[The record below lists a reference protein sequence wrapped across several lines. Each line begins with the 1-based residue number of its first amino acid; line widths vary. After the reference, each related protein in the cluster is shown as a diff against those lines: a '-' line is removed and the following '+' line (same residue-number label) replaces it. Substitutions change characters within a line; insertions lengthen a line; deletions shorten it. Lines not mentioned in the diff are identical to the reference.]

1 MNSAATATI
10 PTTTIS
16 TPTAQGQDSMG
27 MEGTFQLLYQELQ
40 QSSKASSQNCHDV
53 ARRITTEVYRIC
65 QESKR
70 IQASGDVQSS
80 AMSLARHRVQQCLRY
95 YQLGSSRGRVELHST
110 LSAIIY
116 RYINPPQ
123 KQLSYQGRLTI
134 IEDFLQGFYLE
145 ALNAFRRENQ
155 MGPNYRPQT
164 LLELAEYMAFTERYG
179 KRRIPLPGRQ
189 QQLIILRA
197 QTFSQQQPQET
208 NVDIEQAAEGSS
220 NDNDGCWEEPA
231 VQQLRSAMATQSEP
245 EPEEDTL
252 RSVVIT
258 ELMDYLEQRQQSD
271 CADYFSLR
279 LQDLSTQE
287 IESILGLTPR
297 QRDYLQQRFKYHLIR
312 FALLHRWELVH
323 EWLEAS
329 LNTNLGLTPQQWN
342 DYTGQ
347 LDDQQRSLLKL
358 KQEGQADEKIA
369 KILGLSIAQLQKRWF
384 KILEQAWEIRNSQVS
399 GSSASTHE

>member
-10 PTTTIS
+10 PTTTIPNPS
-16 TPTAQGQDSMG
+16 AVENSIG
-27 MEGTFQLLYQELQ
+27 MEGTFQLLYQELKQ
-40 QSSKASSQNCHDV
+40 LSKASPQNCHDV
-53 ARRITTEVYRIC
+53 AGRITTEVYRIC

-80 AMSLARHRVQQCLRY
+80 AISLARHRLQQCLRY
-95 YQLGSSRGRVELHST
+95 YELGSSRGRVELHST

-123 KQLSYQGRLTI
+123 RQLSYQGRLTI

-155 MGPNYRPQT
+155 MGLIYRPQT

-231 VQQLRSAMATQSEP
+231 VQQLRSAMAMQVEP
-245 EPEEDTL
+245 EPEEETL

-329 LNTNLGLTPQQWN
+329 LNTNLGLTPQQWQN
-342 DYTGQ
+342 YMGQ

-358 KQEGQADEKIA
+358 KQQGDPDEKIA
-369 KILGLSIAQLQKRWF
+369 KILGLSTAQLQKRWF
-384 KILEQAWEIRNSQVS
+384 KILEQAWEIRNSLVS
-399 GSSASTHE
+399 GTSASTHE

>member
-10 PTTTIS
+10 
-16 TPTAQGQDSMG
+16 QGENSIG
-27 MEGTFQLLYQELQ
+27 VEVIFQLLFQEFQ
-40 QSSKASSQNCHDV
+40 QSTKASEQNCRDV
-53 ARRITTEVYRIC
+53 ATRIAAEVYRIC
-65 QESKR
+65 NESKR
-70 IQASGDVQSS
+70 IQASGAVENS
-80 AMSLARHRVQQCLRY
+80 AITLARHRLQQCLRY
-95 YQLGSSRGRVELHST
+95 YQLGSNRGRVELHST

-134 IEDFLQGFYLE
+134 IEDFLQSFYLE

-155 MGPNYRPQT
+155 LGPTYRPKT

-197 QTFSQQQPQET
+197 QTFSQQQPPET
-208 NVDIEQAAEGSS
+208 SVDIEQAAEGSA
-220 NDNDGCWEEPA
+220 NEADGSWEEPA
-231 VQQLRSAMATQSEP
+231 VQQLRSTMATQPEP

-252 RSVVIT
+252 RSVVIA
-258 ELMDYLEQRQQSD
+258 ELMEYLEQRQQSD

-279 LQDLSTQE
+279 LQDLSAQE

-329 LNTNLGLTPQQWN
+329 LHTNLGLTPQQWQA
-342 DYTGQ
+342 YTAQ
-347 LDDQQRSLLKL
+347 LDEKQQSLLEL
-358 KQEGQADEKIA
+358 KQQGQPDEKIA
-369 KILGLSIAQLQKRWF
+369 KTLGLSMAQLQKRWF
-384 KILEQAWEIRNSQVS
+384 KILEQAWEIRNSLVS
-399 GSSASTHE
+399 GSGASTHE

>member
-10 PTTTIS
+10 PT
-16 TPTAQGQDSMG
+16 AN
-27 MEGTFQLLYQELQ
+27 LLGENSIGVEAIYKLVYQELKQ
-40 QSSKASSQNCHDV
+40 FTKASDQNCRDV
-53 ARRITTEVYRIC
+53 ANRITTEVYRIC
-65 QESKR
+65 TESKR
-70 IQASGDVQSS
+70 IQASGAVENS
-80 AMSLARHRVQQCLRY
+80 AMTLAKHRLQQCLRY
-95 YQLGSSRGRVELHST
+95 YQLGSNRGRVELHST

-123 KQLSYQGRLTI
+123 RQLSYQGRLTI
-134 IEDFLQGFYLE
+134 IEDFLQSFYLE

-155 MGPNYRPQT
+155 LGPTYRPQT
-164 LLELAEYMAFTERYG
+164 LMELAEYMAFTERYG

-197 QTFSQQQPQET
+197 QTFSQQQPPET

-220 NDNDGCWEEPA
+220 NEGDGSWEEPA
-231 VQQLRSAMATQSEP
+231 VQRLRSAMATQPEP

-279 LQDLSTQE
+279 LQDMSAQE
-287 IESILGLTPR
+287 IENVLGLTPR

-329 LNTNLGLTPQQWN
+329 LHTNLGLTPQQWQA
-342 DYTGQ
+342 YTAQ
-347 LDDQQRSLLKL
+347 LDEKQRSLLDL
-358 KQEGQADEKIA
+358 KQQGQPDEKIA
-369 KILGLSIAQLQKRWF
+369 KTLGLSMAQLQKRWF
-384 KILEQAWEIRNSQVS
+384 KILEQAWEIRNSLVS
-399 GSSASTHE
+399 GSSATTHE

>member
-10 PTTTIS
+10 PFANILGENS
-16 TPTAQGQDSMG
+16 KGV
-27 MEGTFQLLYQELQ
+27 EVIFQLLSREFQ
-40 QSSKASSQNCHDV
+40 QSTKASEQNCHDV

-70 IQASGDVQSS
+70 IQASGSVESS
-80 AMSLARHRVQQCLRY
+80 AMTLARHRLQQCLRY
-95 YQLGSSRGRVELHST
+95 YQLGSNRGRVELHST

-134 IEDFLQGFYLE
+134 IEDFLQSFYLE

-155 MGPNYRPQT
+155 LGATYRPQT
-164 LLELAEYMAFTERYG
+164 LLELSEYMAFTERYG

-197 QTFSQQQPQET
+197 QTFSQQQPPET
-208 NVDIEQAAEGSS
+208 SVDIEQAAEGS
-220 NDNDGCWEEPA
+220 NNEGDGCWEEPA
-231 VQQLRSAMATQSEP
+231 VHQLRSTMATQAEP
-245 EPEEDTL
+245 ELEEDTL
-252 RSVVIT
+252 RSVVVT
-258 ELMDYLEQRQQSD
+258 ELMNYLEERQQSD
-271 CADYFSLR
+271 CANYFSLR
-279 LQDLSTQE
+279 LQDLSAQE

-329 LNTNLGLTPQQWN
+329 LHTNLGLTPQQWQV
-342 DYTGQ
+342 YTAQ
-347 LDDQQRSLLKL
+347 LDNKQRSLLEL
-358 KQEGQADEKIA
+358 KQQGQADEKIA
-369 KILGLSIAQLQKRWF
+369 KTLGLSMAQLQKRWF
-384 KILEQAWEIRNSQVS
+384 KILEQAWEIRNSLVS
-399 GSSASTHE
+399 GSGASTHE